1 MIALL
6 VEIAWFI
13 ALLVLLATFVGG
25 VFSLLVDLHAN
36 RIGPHGPSHPWVHE
50 YLEDFDRERAIER
63 IGPSLLGLAA
73 ARCGMMWLRS
83 AVLR

>member
-1 MIALL
+1 MIATVVQVL
-6 VEIAWFI
+6 FF
-13 ALLVLLATFVGG
+13 LVLALI
-25 VFSLLVDLHAN
+25 VFPSLFRWLHAF
-36 RIGPHGPSHPWVHE
+36 GLFDAPTHEPLAPWVHE
-50 YLEDFDRERAIER
+50 YLREFDTERAIQR